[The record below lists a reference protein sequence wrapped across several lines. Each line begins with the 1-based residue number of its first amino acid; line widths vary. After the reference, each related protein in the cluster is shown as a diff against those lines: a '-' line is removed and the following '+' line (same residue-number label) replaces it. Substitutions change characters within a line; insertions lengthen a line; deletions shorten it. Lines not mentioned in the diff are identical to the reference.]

1 MDGEKGQGQVQVSL
15 SWLKVTRDGERVRTA
30 AKSEN
35 HDHAKCLV
43 HLYIDSCQ
51 GLINPRDPSYTPSP
65 MVRIISPRPNE
76 KSQQSWPKYNTHD
89 PIIEQGFVSLVKR
102 PYTDELRIDV
112 IDTAGKKDEVLGS
125 CTINVWRD
133 LVEQPG
139 LEQPLRPWILKGS
152 YPGSKIVMSASLR
165 GLLTP
170 ESSPR
175 KKPDPSQVRKRIR
188 NTFVPKFSC
197 RLLPPE

>member
-1 MDGEKGQGQVQVSL
+1 MDWSDEDILGYYMSFFKSL
-15 SWLKVTRDGERVRTA
+15 ALK
-30 AKSEN
+30 
-35 HDHAKCLV
+35 L
-43 HLYIDSCQ
+43 
-51 GLINPRDPSYTPSP
+51 
-65 MVRIISPRPNE
+65 NE
-76 KSQQSWPKYNTHD
+76 ETVKFFYNDKSQQSWPKYNTHD

-188 NTFVPKFSC
+188 NTFVPKFSSHG
-197 RLLPPE
+197 L